1 MGDQNA
7 VSAWIDGYRRAW
19 ESNDPDDI
27 RAIFTDDATYRTEP
41 YSDPWVGHDEIVDEW
56 LSAADD
62 PGETSF
68 EWTTVALTDSVAI
81 VEATTVYRS
90 GPTYRNLW
98 VIRLAPDGR
107 ANGFT
112 EWWME
117 EPAAEA

>member
-56 LSAADD
+56 ISAGDD

-68 EWTTVALTDSVAI
+68 EWTTVALTDTVAI

-107 ANGFT
+107 ANDFT

-117 EPAAEA
+117 EPDAEA